1 MRNVHESITVKDRD
15 GKEIDFPLG
24 DRLVSSV
31 WERFSPHR
39 TMASSAIRRYADEG
53 LNVDLRDVLDTILDG
68 EELGQIKVSR
78 FLTHTGLKPL
88 FSPIVEDGLRLG
100 LSRSSAQWEDLIART
115 VQVEGLAYEYYEFD
129 NGSLDSNGNVV
140 GRDEFRLKKVGQGAP
155 IPTARVTVSGKS
167 FTLYKQGRG
176 IEWTDEAKN
185 APIDLAAA
193 WFEQVGLQM
202 GWDYHDQ
209 IVDVLLNGYFDDGSD
224 DPPVLAT
231 AVGGTIDDVDI
242 YTAIA
247 THQTIYG
254 YTPNIM
260 GGSLDRLI
268 SIRTMENSAGHRL
281 FPNGLEGV
289 PGLPAPRIMPDVPDD
304 KLIFID
310 TAFSV
315 LRLVNKPFGTEF
327 DRSVQT
333 QTEGS
338 YGSSIELFAT
348 LFPNARLILDS

>member
-1 MRNVHESITVKDRD
+1 MKNVGSSITIKNREGKDVS
-15 GKEIDFPLG
+15 FPLG
-24 DRLVSSV
+24 DTLMESV
-31 WERFSPHR
+31 WTEFSPHR
-39 TMASSAIRRYADEG
+39 TVASLGIQRYADEV
-53 LNVDLRDVLDTILDG
+53 LNVDFREVLDTILDG
-68 EELGQIKVSR
+68 EALGDIKVSR

-100 LSRSSAQWEDLIART
+100 LNRSSAQWEDLIART
-115 VQVEGLAYEYYEFD
+115 VNVEGLAYEYYEFN
-129 NGSLDSNGNVV
+129 NGTPANPGS
-140 GRDEFRLKKVGQGAP
+140 DEFRLKRVGQGAP

-193 WFEQVGLQM
+193 WFEQVGLQL

-209 IVDVLLNGYFDDGSD
+209 IVDVLLNGYFADNSD
-224 DPPVLAT
+224 DAPVLAT
-231 AVGGTIDDVDI
+231 ATPGTITDADI

-247 THQTIYG
+247 TMQTVYG
-254 YTPNIM
+254 YTPSHM
-260 GGSLDRLI
+260 LMSLSRLVATV
-268 SIRTMENSAGHRL
+268 TMENGSGQRL
-281 FPNGLEGV
+281 FPNGLEAV
-289 PGLPAPRIMPDVPDD
+289 AGLPAARIAPAVPND
-304 KLIFID
+304 KIVFVD
-310 TAFSV
+310 SAFAV

-333 QTEGS
+333 QVEGS

-348 LFPNARLILDS
+348 LFPHARLILDA